1 MSGQLRKVKGTFRVK
16 GTKVTIGLLPNRLG
30 NLLEVK
36 TEIEQTVRM
45 IGLLASSASGN
56 ELCRRLA
63 TDELFGNGTMG
74 VQIYAL
80 TNAGR
85 WQQLGSYGKDPF
97 AGQSISQFDDNLL
110 TETARTRELAIGFAT
125 FDDKETD
132 VTACVSLRNDVP
144 VGAIVRTST
153 KGSYIFQ
160 PSNGTLRAIQDAGGL
175 FLDSIG
181 YKTVANGQDA
191 KQASPEDMTER
202 QHAIL
207 IEMAQGKT
215 NLVIANEMILS
226 ESTIKQESV
235 KIFRAL
241 GVGTRQQAVLKAKT
255 LGLLPDG
262 LEMAF

>member
-1 MSGQLRKVKGTFRVK
+1 M
-16 GTKVTIGLLPNRLG
+16 TIGHLSKGLG

-36 TEIEQTVRM
+36 SEIEQTVRM

-56 ELCRRLA
+56 EMCRRLA
-63 TDELFGNGTMG
+63 TDELLGNGTIG
-74 VQIYAL
+74 VQLYTL

-110 TETARTRELAIGFAT
+110 TETARTRKLAFGSAK
-125 FDDKETD
+125 FDDQEAD
-132 VTACVSLRNDVP
+132 VVACVSLRADLP
-144 VGAIVRTST
+144 VGAVVRSSA
-153 KGSYIFQ
+153 KGGFLFNPQ
-160 PSNGTLRAIQDAGGL
+160 HGTLKAIQDAGGL

-215 NLVIANEMILS
+215 NLLIANEMILS

-241 GVGTRQQAVLKAKT
+241 GVGTRQQAVLKART

>member
-1 MSGQLRKVKGTFRVK
+1 M
-16 GTKVTIGLLPNRLG
+16 
-30 NLLEVK
+30 EVK
-36 TEIEQTVRM
+36 SEIEQTVRM
-45 IGLLASSASGN
+45 IGHFASSASGN

-63 TDELFGNGTMG
+63 TDELFGNGTIG

-97 AGQSISQFDDNLL
+97 EGETLSQLDDNLL
-110 TETARTRELAIGFAT
+110 TETARTKELAIGSAK
-125 FDDKETD
+125 FDDQEAD
-132 VTACVSLRNDVP
+132 VVACVSIRGDLP
-144 VGAIVRTST
+144 VGAVVRSST
-153 KGSYIFQ
+153 KGSYLFS
-160 PSNGTLRAIQDAGGL
+160 PNNGTLGAIQNAIGL

-191 KQASPEDMTER
+191 KQASPEDMTQR
-202 QHAIL
+202 QMAIL
-207 IEMAQGKT
+207 IEMALGKT

-255 LGLLPDG
+255 LGLLPEG

>member
-1 MSGQLRKVKGTFRVK
+1 MSGQFRKVK
-16 GTKVTIGLLPNRLG
+16 GTKVTIGLLPNELG
-30 NLLEVK
+30 NLLEVR

-97 AGQSISQFDDNLL
+97 EGQSISQFDDNLL

-125 FDDKETD
+125 FDDKEAD

-160 PSNGTLRAIQDAGGL
+160 PINGTLRAIQDAGGL

>member
-1 MSGQLRKVKGTFRVK
+1 M
-16 GTKVTIGLLPNRLG
+16 TIGLLPNGLG

-36 TEIEQTVRM
+36 LEIVQTVRM

-56 ELCRRLA
+56 DLCRRMA
-63 TDELFGNGTMG
+63 TDEILGDGTLG

-80 TNAGR
+80 TNSGR

-97 AGQSISQFDDNLL
+97 AGQSMSQFDDNLL
-110 TETARTRELAIGFAT
+110 TETARTRELAIGSAM
-125 FDDKETD
+125 FDDKEVD
-132 VTACVSLRNDVP
+132 VVACVSLRGGLP
-144 VGAIVRTST
+144 VGAVVRSST
-153 KGSYIFQ
+153 KGSYLFQ
-160 PSNGTLRAIQDAGGL
+160 PINGTLRAIQDAGGL

-241 GVGTRQQAVLKAKT
+241 GVGTRQQAVLKART

-262 LEMAF
+262 LEVTF